1 MVDRIGK
8 VDKRAS
14 KSTGDEARSMV
25 PFALQAPLHFDRDAV
40 NYPLG
45 DTAMISKFIPL
56 TIALVAVGCSNNNSD
71 VVGAAGGTSVKINGG
86 GVVVQIGGASGNGG
100 GGNSGTSGTATG
112 QSGQLTMV
120 VRDFKFYDAND
131 ATTDADFENVPT
143 TGSTANGWDDKD
155 IVTDTLGSDFKPVY
169 KNAGSTTLTTHG
181 QDTFN
186 KWYNTI
192 DGTNIMQ
199 QIPFTLTANPDGTF
213 KYDSLSAG
221 APLSPGGGF
230 FPIDDGSKYA
240 TSFGNQGK
248 NHNFSFTV
256 EIHTV
261 FTYNGGETFSF
272 SGDDDVFVY
281 INNKLVINLGGI
293 HVREVASVPI
303 DSLGLTKGTQYP
315 LDFFSAER
323 HVTQSNL
330 LITTSL
336 GLTINPDIP
345 IR

>member
-1 MVDRIGK
+1 MT
-8 VDKRAS
+8 S
-14 KSTGDEARSMV
+14 K
-25 PFALQAPLHFDRDAV
+25 L
-40 NYPLG
+40 
-45 DTAMISKFIPL
+45 IPL
-56 TIALVAVGCSNNNSD
+56 AIAFLAVGCSNNNSD
-71 VVGAAGGTSVKINGG
+71 VVGAAGNSGKGG
-86 GVVVQIGGASGNGG
+86 GGGLVIPIGGASGG
-100 GGNSGTSGTATG
+100 GGNSGTSGTSPG

-120 VRDFKFYDAND
+120 VRDFKFYDASD
-131 ATTDADFENVPT
+131 ATTDPDFENVPA
-143 TGSTANGWDDKD
+143 TGGTGPWDDKD

-169 KNAGSTTLTTHG
+169 KNTGTPLTTHG
-181 QDTFN
+181 PDAFN
-186 KWYNTI
+186 KWYNTT

-199 QIPFTLTANPDGTF
+199 QIPFTITAGAGGMF
-213 KYDSLSAG
+213 KYDSLTAG

-230 FPIDDGSKYA
+230 FPIDDGSAYKTAY
-240 TSFGNQGK
+240 GNQGK

-261 FTYNGGETFSF
+261 FTYKGGETFDF

-281 INNKLVINLGGI
+281 IDNKLVINLGGI
-293 HVREVASVPI
+293 HAREQASVAI
-303 DSLGLTKGTQYP
+303 DSLGLTKGTEYP

-336 GLTINPDIP
+336 GLTTNPDIP

>member
-1 MVDRIGK
+1 MM
-8 VDKRAS
+8 S
-14 KSTGDEARSMV
+14 KLV
-25 PFALQAPLHFDRDAV
+25 PLA
-40 NYPLG
+40 
-45 DTAMISKFIPL
+45 
-56 TIALVAVGCSNNNSD
+56 IALLAGCSNNSSD
-71 VVGAAGGTSVKINGG
+71 VVGAGGGSSKSGGG
-86 GVVVQIGGASGNGG
+86 GVVVPLGGKGGKGG
-100 GGNSGTSGTATG
+100 GGNTGTSGTSTG

-131 ATTDADFENVPT
+131 ASTDADFENVPA
-143 TGSTANGWDDKD
+143 TGGAGPWDDKD
-155 IVTDTLGSDFKPVY
+155 IVTDTLGSDFKPMY
-169 KNAGSTTLTTHG
+169 KNAGGKTLTTHSS
-181 QDTFN
+181 DTFN
-186 KWYNTI
+186 KWYTTV

-199 QIPFTLTANPDGTF
+199 QIPFTITAGANGMF

-230 FPIDDGSKYA
+230 FPIDDGSAYKTA
-240 TSFGNQGK
+240 FGNQGK
-248 NHNFSFTV
+248 DHNFSFTV

-261 FTYNGGETFSF
+261 FTYNGGETFDF

-293 HVREVASVPI
+293 HAREQASVAI
-303 DSLGLTKGTQYP
+303 DSLGLTKGTEYP

-336 GLTINPDIP
+336 GLTTNPEIP
-345 IR
+345 IF